1 MIPALLMIAASVAL
15 LVAALLLL
23 LQGRQR
29 SRSEFIARKLRTEQM
44 ASRPVNRPGQG
55 RWLVRLPGGVNLSRR
70 NIWLIVFV
78 IVPVAWLTYL
88 LLGLTTA
95 LALIT
100 VVFAILY
107 VTLYSRHQRQ
117 VQKMVQQT
125 PSLLDHMVRSLKSG
139 RTLANAMVHAMER
152 CQNPLHDAFSPTRRS
167 IELGVPMSE
176 ALDEFAEEY
185 DRLEFRILALGVRVN
200 QRHGGNA
207 SELLQSLMAVI
218 RDRERAER
226 QLRAMTGET
235 RLSAWVLG
243 VLPLLLIAYL
253 LATNPGLFLGMW
265 MDSAGRIMLLTAMLF
280 QFIGSL
286 LLWRMLRSI

>member
-1 MIPALLMIAASVAL
+1 MTSAALVMTASLALLG
-15 LVAALLLL
+15 AALLLMM
-23 LQGRQR
+23 QGRQR
-29 SRSEFIARKLRTEQM
+29 SRSEIIARKLRSDQI
-44 ASRPVNRPGQG
+44 APKPVNRAREARQ
-55 RWLVRLPGGVNLSRR
+55 LLRLPGGGSLSYSRAM
-70 NIWLIVFV
+70 V
-78 IVPVAWLTYL
+78 IALAVLPVAWLVQL
-88 LLGLTTA
+88 LLGLAPA
-95 LALIT
+95 LALIAAA
-100 VVFAILY
+100 FAFLY
-107 VTLYSRHQRQ
+107 ATSYTRYQRR

-125 PSLLDHMVRSLKSG
+125 PAFLDHMVRSLKSG
-139 RTLANAMVHAMER
+139 RTLASAMVHAMAR
-152 CQNPLHDAFSPTRRS
+152 CQNPLQEAFSPTRRS

-207 SELLQSLMAVI
+207 SELLQSLIAVI

-235 RLSAWVLG
+235 RLSALVLG

-253 LATNPGLFLGMW
+253 MVTNPEFFLGMW
-265 MDSAGRIMLLTAMLF
+265 TDPAGRLMLLVAMLF
-280 QFIGSL
+280 QLAGSF